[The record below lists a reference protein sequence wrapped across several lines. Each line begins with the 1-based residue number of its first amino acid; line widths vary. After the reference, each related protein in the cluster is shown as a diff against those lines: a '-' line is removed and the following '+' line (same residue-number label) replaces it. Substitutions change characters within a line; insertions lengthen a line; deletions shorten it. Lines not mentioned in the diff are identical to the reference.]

1 MNATCTRGHIM
12 MFIWKYLG
20 KPAPGTA
27 AVSPF
32 SDVPKQH
39 IYYKA
44 ILYGYQRGITKG
56 FADGTFGVNRN
67 CTRGQIIK
75 FLYNLK
81 KK

>member
-1 MNATCTRGHIM
+1 M

-20 KPAPGTA
+20 KPVPGTA